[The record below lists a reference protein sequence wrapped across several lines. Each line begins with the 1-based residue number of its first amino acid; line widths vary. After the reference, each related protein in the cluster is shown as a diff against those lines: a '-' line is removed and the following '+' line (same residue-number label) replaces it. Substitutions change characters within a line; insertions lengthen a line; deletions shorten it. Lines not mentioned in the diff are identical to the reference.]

1 MDRWHTGRA
10 ARYWGTAAVDFR
22 ACLLPFSDEG
32 LCGGV
37 GQVGSWAG
45 QLMREAALA
54 VTVEDLAFPT
64 PPGSGRRLGSA
75 RRGNLGSSKI
85 ISVM

>member
-1 MDRWHTGRA
+1 M
-10 ARYWGTAAVDFR
+10 
-22 ACLLPFSDEG
+22 
-32 LCGGV
+32 
-37 GQVGSWAG
+37 GSWAG

-75 RRGNLGSSKI
+75 RRGT
-85 ISVM
+85 SVPLKLSQ